1 MASNGKWQ
9 YRARRW
15 YKKGSKS
22 SIKPVSVT
30 KASMQKP
37 TAYKQQKQ
45 IIKNSKAIT
54 ALRQAYSRNT
64 VYTDYQLASSNA
76 LDRNAWVLS
85 NLTAV
90 NFWDPVLRQSLAVR
104 NTKMTTCIKM
114 DLHIRMD
121 MGQFI
126 RASVFWNV
134 FLVRPRA
141 AGAGQ
146 IDSFLV
152 LNDDYTE
159 QTGYPGRY
167 IKLNLGKYDII
178 KEWHTQ
184 LLAVAATDFITPLQV
199 GALVGTPKTTFK
211 EFRCVL
217 PMNMVIKSFN
227 DSPWVDKEFIDLP
240 YHDQL
245 SLLIYPQCDAADE
258 QQPRFF
264 FDAHFTCVNHI

>member
-1 MASNGKWQ
+1 
-9 YRARRW
+9 
-15 YKKGSKS
+15 
-22 SIKPVSVT
+22 
-30 KASMQKP
+30 MQKP
-37 TAYKQQKQ
+37 TASNQRKQ
-45 IIKNSKAIT
+45 IIQNSRAIADLRKAY
-54 ALRQAYSRNT
+54 AKNT

-90 NFWDPVLRQSLAVR
+90 NFWDPVLRQSLAIR
-104 NTKMTTCIKM
+104 NTKMTTCVKM

-126 RASVFWNV
+126 RASVLWNV

-146 IDSFLV
+146 IDNLLL

-159 QTGYPGRY
+159 MTGYPGRY
-167 IKLNLGKYDII
+167 IKLNPGKYDVI

-184 LLAVAATDFITPLQV
+184 LLTYAATDFISPLAV
-199 GALVGTPKTTFK
+199 GSLVGTPNTSYK
-211 EFRCVL
+211 EFRYVM
-217 PMNMVIKSFN
+217 PMNMVIKSTN

-240 YHDQL
+240 YTDQL
-245 SLLIYPQCDAADE
+245 SLLIFPQCDATDE